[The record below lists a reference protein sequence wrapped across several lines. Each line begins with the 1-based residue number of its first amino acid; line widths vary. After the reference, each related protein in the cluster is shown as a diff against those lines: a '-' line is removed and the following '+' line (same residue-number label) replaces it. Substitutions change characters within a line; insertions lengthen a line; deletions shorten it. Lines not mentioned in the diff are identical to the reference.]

1 MPRTEITERTL
12 YQFGELSDKAKA
24 RAIED
29 RRQIEYEDFD
39 HEYIYEDFQEIARIL
54 GIELGMR
61 ERRRANGEI
70 LRDRPKIW
78 YSGFSSQGD
87 GACFE
92 GRYAYADDAHR
103 AVREHAPQDAELH
116 RIADELHTIQQ
127 AYSCS
132 LTATITH
139 TGRYYH
145 SRSVD
150 IDVDGDRNLP
160 DKACKMVSEALRDLM
175 DWLYKSL
182 QAEYDYRT
190 GDDAI
195 AEYLKD
201 SDDEY
206 TADGKRA

>member
-1 MPRTEITERTL
+1 MRTETVERTL
-12 YQFGELSDKAKA
+12 YTFGELSDKAKQ

-29 RRQIEYEDFD
+29 RRQVEAENFD
-39 HEYIYEDFQEIARIL
+39 HDYIYEDFQTIAGIL

-61 ERRRANGEI
+61 ERRRAIGVI
-70 LRDRPKIW
+70 LHDSPKIW
-78 YSGFSSQGD
+78 YHGFSSQDD

-92 GRYAYADDAHR
+92 GRYTYAREAHR
-103 AVREHAPQDAELH
+103 AIREHAPQDEELH
-116 RIADELHTIQQ
+116 RIADELYRIQQ

-139 TGRYYH
+139 TGHYYH

-160 DKACKMVSEALRDLM
+160 DETCKTVSEALRDLM
-175 DWLYKSL
+175 DWLYKQL
-182 QAEYDYRT
+182 QTDYDYRT
-190 GDDAI
+190 SDEAI
-195 AEYLKD
+195 TEWLTD

-206 TADGKRA
+206 TADGELA